1 MREGGDNEA
10 YERRGCRREIGLLDK
25 VCVDDGVKQVVID
38 GIVDMGVLV
47 VVDPERSNN

>member
-10 YERRGCRREIGLLDK
+10 DERRGGGREMGLLDEIG
-25 VCVDDGVKQVVID
+25 VDDGVKQVVID
-38 GIVDMGVLV
+38 GVVDMGVLV